1 MPSFTKT
8 RMVYYDNNINSL
20 NASNRDTNITINDA
34 STTNDS
40 SGYGIAR
47 IKGAIHN
54 WSTIPFNKYGLYL
67 SSNEFY
73 YLYNA
78 SSKIIPKHMKVC
90 LGHCVPIAKYPGT
103 TNTTQ
108 LSFNNTIY
116 SLIYE
121 LQDLANVTTPEDF
134 TTADFTDFRQTYD
147 GAKYTDNTRNNLP
160 KNDLLYKFPDYI
172 TADNATSEGATI
184 KISAGATT
192 IPANTAIPDTTDGA
206 LTRRLV
212 AYEYTPEFLKDNNNV
227 YVLYPGENQY
237 EHEYSIGESDYVCID
252 TNSIMF
258 NEASNLCDIR
268 GGYHM
273 NSDTKFKDERHLYQE
288 VCPRVRYNGFV
299 VEANQTVGS
308 KDYDF
313 TTKRRLD
320 QYYNQDTGALKDHG
334 PPKLFIKGNPILD
347 DANNLVSHTFQ
358 ALVTWTLELDIIP
371 RIEPI
376 ARPLQEGFVVLRRET
391 YKASGGEN
399 FLYKTSFTKP
409 YPLKPQ
415 TQSFKNMPSAR
426 NRLIWHSDPN
436 TATYSPQVVDDGTWE
451 YNAADW
457 QRGSGPTNIIK
468 EAENF
473 NKATMPAS
481 NTVAM
486 DTDPLPA
493 TRHKRHHHVE

>member
-1 MPSFTKT
+1 MPSFSKT

-20 NASNRDTNITINDA
+20 NSTNRDTNITINDA

-47 IKGAIHN
+47 IKGDIHN

-67 SSNEFY
+67 SVNELY

-78 SSKIIPKHMKVC
+78 SSKIIPRSMKVC

-121 LQDLANVTTPEDF
+121 LVDVNNVTTADDF
-134 TTADFTDFRQTYD
+134 SEADFTNFRQTYD
-147 GAKYTDNTRNNLP
+147 GATYADNSRNSLP

-172 TADNATSEGATI
+172 TADNATSEGTTI
-184 KISAGATT
+184 KVVSGLTT
-192 IPANTAIPDTTDGA
+192 VPTQTNLPSTQDGA

-237 EHEYSIGESDYVCID
+237 EHEYEIGESDFVVID
-252 TNSIMF
+252 TNSIQF
-258 NEASNLCDIR
+258 NEASSLCDIR

-273 NSDTKFKDERHLYQE
+273 NSDTKFKDEQHLYQE
-288 VCPRVRYNGFV
+288 VCPRVRYDGFL
-299 VEANQTVGS
+299 VENNQT
-308 KDYDF
+308 DYDF
-313 TTKRRLD
+313 TTKRRNDL
-320 QYYNQDTGALKDHG
+320 YYNQGTGALKDHG

-347 DANNLVSHTFQ
+347 DSNNLVSHTFQ
-358 ALVTWTLELDIIP
+358 ALITWTIDIDIVP

-391 YKASGGEN
+391 YRTSGGSN
-399 FLYKTSFTKP
+399 TTFKTSFTKP

-415 TQSFKNMPSAR
+415 LQTFKNMPSSR
-426 NRLIWHSDPN
+426 NRLIYNSDPN
-436 TATYSPQVVDDGTWE
+436 VATYSDLAADTGTWE

-457 QRGSGPTNIIK
+457 HRGSGPSNIIK
-468 EAENF
+468 EGENF
-473 NKATMPAS
+473 NKTTNPARTS
-481 NTVAM
+481 VAM
-486 DTDPLPA
+486 DTEPLPQKK
-493 TRHKRHHHVE
+493 RHKK